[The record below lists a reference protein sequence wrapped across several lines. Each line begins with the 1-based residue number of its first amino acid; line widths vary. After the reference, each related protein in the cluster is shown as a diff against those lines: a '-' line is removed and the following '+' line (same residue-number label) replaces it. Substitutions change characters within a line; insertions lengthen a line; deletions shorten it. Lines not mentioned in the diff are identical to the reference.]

1 MNFYLAVLFA
11 LFAALCWGGGPLI
24 AYTPARRLG
33 GFAFN
38 RLRVCLIAVLALG
51 VTSLT
56 GGWATLDGSQFLW
69 LGLSSVVGIFIG
81 DALLFLSLSRLGPR
95 RHSLVF
101 STHAPMSALLGIPL
115 LGEVPSGLQVLGMT
129 TIFTGVTLAIA
140 LGKQNSRTDYWE
152 NKTSR
157 WALVLGLGAAFCQAA
172 GALMTRPVMQAGVAF
187 LPAFTLR
194 IGIGAL
200 CYLLTWFVPHPY
212 FRDKTKISAYLI
224 WRAFL
229 SGWVG
234 LAMGIGFFLLA
245 LAAAPVGIVATLSS
259 AAPVFTSLFLWLFTR
274 QSPSFFAWLGPVLV
288 FLGAGLLFL

>member
-11 LFAALCWGGGPLI
+11 LLSALCWGADPLI

-38 RLRVCLIAVLALG
+38 RLRVCLLAVLALG

-69 LGLSSVVGIFIG
+69 LGLSSVVGVFIG
-81 DALLFLSLSRLGPR
+81 DTLLFLSLSRLGPR
-95 RHSLVF
+95 RHILAF

-115 LGEVPSGLQVLGMT
+115 LGEVPNGLQVLGMT

-140 LGKQNSRTDYWE
+140 LGKQKNRTDYWE

-172 GALMTRPVMQAGVAF
+172 GALMARPVMQAGVAF
-187 LPAFTLR
+187 LPAFTIR
-194 IGIGAL
+194 IGIGAF
-200 CYLLTWFVPHPY
+200 CCLLTWFVPHPY
-212 FRDKTKISAYLI
+212 LRDKTKISAYWI

-234 LAMGIGFFLLA
+234 PGMGLGFFLLA
-245 LAAAPVGIVATLSS
+245 LAAAPVGIVATLNS
-259 AAPVFTSLFLWLFTR
+259 AAPVFTTLLLWVFTR

-288 FLGAGLLFL
+288 FGGAGLLFL